1 MYNFIHNSVKQI
13 NTLIVTNLKSTYET
27 IRLCEVVKQF
37 NNFSDRLSARYMDI
51 GEKCIEKGWYYR

>member
-13 NTLIVTNLKSTYET
+13 NTHMVTNLKSTYET

-37 NNFSDRLSARYMDI
+37 NKFSDRLSSRYRDI

>member
-37 NNFSDRLSARYMDI
+37 NNFSDRLSVRYMDI